1 MSLFIKR
8 QNYTLKTGRYP
19 YTSALIRYIYDMKKK
34 NIHAPYEI
42 LIEKVD
48 ECPLRDVVFNYFQM
62 VYVVSGNGRQ
72 WVDTHVTSYS
82 AGDMFLLTPNNKH
95 SFDVDTTTEFL
106 LIKFNNFYIHDKK
119 IGLDNIQRLE
129 FILNNAE
136 LKTGCVLNNE
146 SDREVV
152 NTITGIMMNE
162 IANDTIYGKDL
173 IQQLMNTLIVLV
185 ARNMVVDLPKGI
197 KETTDN
203 KITKIL
209 QYIQTNIYNPDQLR
223 IPLIS
228 EKFNFSETYLSRY
241 FKKHTGETLQQYITN
256 YRMQLIEKRLL
267 HSDMRIGEIA
277 FELGFSDE
285 THLSKFFKKSKTM
298 NPSLFRKKGKMK

>member
-1 MSLFIKR
+1 
-8 QNYTLKTGRYP
+8 
-19 YTSALIRYIYDMKKK
+19 MKKK

-48 ECPLRDVVFNYFQM
+48 ECPLRDVEFNYFQM
-62 VYVVSGNGRQ
+62 VYVVLGNGRQ
-72 WVDTHVTSYS
+72 WVDNQVTSYS
-82 AGDMFLLTPNNKH
+82 SGDVFLLTPMSKY

-106 LIKFNNFYIHDKK
+106 LIKFNNIYIHDKK

-136 LKTGCVLNNE
+136 LNIGCVLNNL
-146 SDREVV
+146 SDRQVFG
-152 NTITGIMMNE
+152 TIAEIIRNE
-162 IANDTIYGKDL
+162 IAKETIYGKDL

-185 ARNMVVDLPKGI
+185 ARNMVVDLPDGI
-197 KETTDN
+197 KETTDK

-209 QYIQTNIYNPDQLR
+209 QYIQTNIYSPNQLR
-223 IPLIS
+223 IALIS

-256 YRMQLIEKRLL
+256 YRIQLIEKRLL
-267 HSDMRIGEIA
+267 YSDMRIGEIA

-285 THLSKFFKKSKTM
+285 THLSKFFKKSKIM
-298 NPSLFRKKGKMK
+298 NPSLFRKKGRIK

>member
-1 MSLFIKR
+1 
-8 QNYTLKTGRYP
+8 
-19 YTSALIRYIYDMKKK
+19 MKKK

-48 ECPLRDVVFNYFQM
+48 ECPLRDVEFNYFQI

-72 WVDTHVTSYS
+72 WVDNRVTPYA
-82 AGDMFLLTPNNKH
+82 AGDMFLLTPMSKY

-106 LIKFNNFYIHDKK
+106 LIKFNNIYIHDKK

-136 LKTGCVLNNE
+136 LNIGCVLNRQ
-146 SDREVV
+146 SDRQVV
-152 NTITGIMMNE
+152 GTIAEIMRNE
-162 IANDTIYGKDL
+162 IANETIYGKDL

-185 ARNMVVDLPKGI
+185 ARNMVVDLPDGI
-197 KETTDN
+197 KETTDK

-209 QYIQTNIYNPDQLR
+209 QYIQTNIYSPNQLR
-223 IPLIS
+223 IAIIS

-256 YRMQLIEKRLL
+256 YRIQLIEKRLL
-267 HSDMRIGEIA
+267 YSDMRIGEIA

-285 THLSKFFKKSKTM
+285 THLSKFFKKSKIM
-298 NPSLFRKKGKMK
+298 NPSLFRKKGRIK

>member
-1 MSLFIKR
+1 
-8 QNYTLKTGRYP
+8 
-19 YTSALIRYIYDMKKK
+19 MKKK

-42 LIEKVD
+42 FIEKVD
-48 ECPLRDVVFNYFQM
+48 ECPLRDVEFNYFQM

-72 WVDTHVTSYS
+72 WVDTNVTSYS
-82 AGDMFLLTPNNKH
+82 AGDMFLLTPMSKY

-136 LKTGCVLNNE
+136 LNIGCVLNNS
-146 SDREVV
+146 SDRQVV
-152 NTITGIMMNE
+152 GSIAEIMMNE

-185 ARNMVVDLPKGI
+185 ARNMVVDLPDGI
-197 KETTDN
+197 KETTDK

-209 QYIQTNIYNPDQLR
+209 QYIQTNIYFPNQLR
-223 IPLIS
+223 IALIS

-256 YRMQLIEKRLL
+256 YRIQLIEKRLL

-285 THLSKFFKKSKTM
+285 THLSKFFKKSKIM
-298 NPSLFRKKGKMK
+298 NPSLFRKKGRMK